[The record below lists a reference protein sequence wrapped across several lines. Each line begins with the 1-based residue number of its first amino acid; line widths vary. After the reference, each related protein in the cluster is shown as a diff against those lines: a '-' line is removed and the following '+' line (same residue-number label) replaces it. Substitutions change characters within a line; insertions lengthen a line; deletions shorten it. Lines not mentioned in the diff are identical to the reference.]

1 MVAYGLLYFDP
12 VYGWRAWALVG
23 VALGGLGCGPSPQPL
38 PPPIGIKLSGL
49 RVSEPTPGMVRL
61 TGLADAVTAADTLE
75 VINVPFDGD
84 PVLERREVQVAEDG
98 SFTVD
103 FEGAIDDVFR
113 LQAFGVTGARTDPV
127 DLRGVAMG
135 ALLPAPTVDCV
146 DDSLGPEIS
155 LQIEAAGTP
164 AVRDLIFTNQCG
176 VEVDLSEATI
186 LSPDGWLF
194 DGLGQIPSGL
204 VDGADITFN
213 IVFDPDVPRDE
224 TNVAVMTLFDGTT
237 SERRLFT
244 VRGLAP

>member
-1 MVAYGLLYFDP
+1 MACDLLYWA
-12 VYGWRAWALVG
+12 VVHGWRAWALVG
-23 VALGGLGCGPSPQPL
+23 VAWGGLGCGPSPQPL
-38 PPPIGIKLSGL
+38 PPPIGIELSGL
-49 RVSEPTPGMVRL
+49 RVSEPTPGVVRL
-61 TGLADAVTAADTLE
+61 TGLADAVVAADTIE
-75 VINVPFDGD
+75 VINLPFDGD
-84 PVLERREVQVAEDG
+84 PILERQEVQVADDG

-113 LQAFGVTGARTDPV
+113 LQAFAVTGAQTDPI

-155 LQIEAAGTP
+155 LQIEGAGIP

-176 VEVDLSEATI
+176 VEVELSEAAI
-186 LSPDGWLF
+186 LSSDGWLF

-204 VDGADITFN
+204 VDGENVTFN
-213 IVFDPDVPRDE
+213 ILFDPDVPRDE
-224 TNVAVMTLFDGTT
+224 SNVAVMTIFDGTT
-237 SERRLFT
+237 TERRLFT